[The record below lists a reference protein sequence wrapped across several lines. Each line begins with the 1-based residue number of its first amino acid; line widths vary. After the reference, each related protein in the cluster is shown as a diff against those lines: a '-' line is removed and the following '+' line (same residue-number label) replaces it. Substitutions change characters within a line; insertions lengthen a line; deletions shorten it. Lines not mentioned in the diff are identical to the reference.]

1 MSWAE
6 DNMFDGYD
14 PSDDANDYDGID
26 GRIVKET
33 QRAYLVMKSDLTEVW
48 VPKSVSQED
57 GSGGLV
63 VQNWFIEKEGLD
75 Q

>member
-1 MSWAE
+1 MGWE
-6 DNMFDGYD
+6 DNMFDAYND
-14 PSDDANDYDGID
+14 HDSNDYDGID
-26 GRIVKET
+26 GRIVGET
-33 QRAYLVMKSDLTEVW
+33 PKAYRLMKSDLTTFW

-63 VQNWFIEKEGLD
+63 VQSWFIEKEGLD